1 MSGPLS
7 YVVQHPKRC
16 EVRVS
21 ARVLKNRSA
30 VPREREMGIFVD
42 AIEGNHD
49 PCVLTDPW
57 LYSYCHASQLRRTQ
71 MGPGSMIFFYD
82 HEREAFDTVF
92 SVRDRHDWDRVMP
105 SSPPLPIR
113 IRLPPRAEK
122 DAWDLHFQWP
132 SRGHHEKTR
141 VTFEAAMFSADP
153 YSFLPL
159 RGGQPVG
166 AASLGLSW
174 LEPQINQHKWRRR
187 PIRLAAREAA
197 ELYAATSRAAD
208 AKVIGHVR
216 LLDPE
221 DLRKVGKEPGEW
233 EAGDCQHCG
242 REASP

>member
-16 EVRVS
+16 ELRVS
-21 ARVLKNRSA
+21 AHVLENGRPA
-30 VPREREMGIFVD
+30 PRERELVIFGD

-57 LYSYCHASQLRRTQ
+57 FYSYCHASQLKRTQ

-82 HEREAFDTVF
+82 HDREAFDTVF
-92 SVRDRHDWDRVMP
+92 SVKDRHEWDRIMP

-113 IRLPPRAEK
+113 IRLPPRVEK

-141 VTFEAAMFSADP
+141 VTFEAAMFPVDTCSLL
-153 YSFLPL
+153 SL
-159 RGGQPVG
+159 RGGQPVS

-174 LEPQINQHKWRRR
+174 LEPRIDQHKRRRR
-187 PIRLAAREAA
+187 PVPLAAREAA

-208 AKVIGHVR
+208 TKVIGHI
-216 LLDPE
+216 
-221 DLRKVGKEPGEW
+221 
-233 EAGDCQHCG
+233 
-242 REASP
+242 